1 MSVPGGSWIHEYNT
15 PVMTC
20 TEFCKL
26 HSFLSL
32 SSSLFAKLRWDQ
44 LPLTFWVTSSQ
55 CDMEKVKKTE
65 RKWKWRENTLSL
77 SVSNLPFE
85 MKLAKTWSWEPI
97 SGGWWLVVVRQ
108 NRVYWIV
115 LNIWEN
121 QAGIIWTQIV
131 SCFPASFNLLMREI
145 GKPFEITFRQI
156 CLACF
161 KSNQSLELIPRQE
174 L

>member
-65 RKWKWRENTLSL
+65 RKVKMEGKSL
-77 SVSNLPFE
+77 SVSNLSFE
-85 MKLAKTWSWEPI
+85 MKLAKTWSWEP
-97 SGGWWLVVVRQ
+97 SQQWLVVVRQ

-115 LNIWEN
+115 LNTWEN
-121 QAGIIWTQIV
+121 QADIIWTQIV

-174 L
+174 R